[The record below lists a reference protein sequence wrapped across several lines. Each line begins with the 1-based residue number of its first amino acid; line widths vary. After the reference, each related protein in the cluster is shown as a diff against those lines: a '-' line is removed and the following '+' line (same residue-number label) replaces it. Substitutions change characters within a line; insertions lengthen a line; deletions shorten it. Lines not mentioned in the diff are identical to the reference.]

1 MSKYNHAM
9 SKLHF
14 SEEGKRK
21 LMKRIKENVNK
32 ENAKKENINKEVI
45 SQKKVLKFSKLS
57 KVAVVVATL
66 CLVSVTAYATE
77 FLEPVTDILSPFFGG
92 SDAQTEIIEQ
102 IGRPVGA
109 SDTDKGITITAEAII
124 GSKNHVVIVYKLS
137 NEDGSTIV
145 LPEDANQ
152 IINQRTVM
160 SVDGFSGTDFQINGG
175 MTGRIGIEMGEDG
188 YYRIIETKSSDMEFP
203 NGKNV
208 TATFENLSY
217 YDTEGNST
225 TFVDGKWKVKYEF
238 SYEDMTT
245 EIPVN
250 QTFERGG
257 FTFTVEQ
264 INISPISLDVDYTV
278 NSVPDFMNRPI
289 GNEVTDQTENGIY
302 EGENNVDWTEHDLY
316 ADGLELFL
324 TKIDGTIV
332 DMTHSGGGLT
342 NKETYI
348 IGHKGSV
355 LEEIIPL
362 HEILSITV
370 GGIEVFLD

>member
-1 MSKYNHAM
+1 MSKYNHEM

-14 SEEGKRK
+14 SEEGKRN
-21 LMKRIKENVNK
+21 LMKHVK
-32 ENAKKENINKEVI
+32 ENADKENAN
-45 SQKKVLKFSKLS
+45 QKNRLKFSKLS
-57 KVAVVVATL
+57 KVAVVAATL

-77 FLEPVTDILSPFFGG
+77 LLEPVTDILSPFFGS

-137 NEDGSTIV
+137 NEDGSKIL
-145 LPEDANQ
+145 LPEDAD
-152 IINQRTVM
+152 QRIDQRYVM
-160 SVDGFSGTDFQINGG
+160 SVGGFSGTDFKINGG
-175 MTGRIGIEMGEDG
+175 MTGSIGIEMGEDG
-188 YYRIIETKSSDMEFP
+188 YFRLIETKSSNTEFP
-203 NGKNV
+203 NGKYV
-208 TATFENLSY
+208 TATFEHLSY

-257 FTFTVEQ
+257 LTFTVEQ

-278 NSVPDFMNRPI
+278 NSVPNFMNRPI
-289 GNEVTDQTENGIY
+289 DGEITDYTEKDIY
-302 EGENNVDWTEHDLY
+302 EGGINPDWTEHDLY

-324 TKIDGTIV
+324 TKTDGTIV

-342 NKETYI
+342 NKETYV

-362 HEILSITV
+362 HEILSITI
-370 GGIEVFLD
+370 GEIEVFLD